1 MQSSPE
7 HHEPVLCGIGFVCYL
22 ANASCERAF
31 SVMNIITSDWRCR
44 LGAEILDILIRLNV
58 LMLP

>member
-7 HHEPVLCGIGFVCYL
+7 HNEPVLFAIGSVCYL

-31 SVMNIITSDWRCR
+31 SIMNRIKYDCRCR
-44 LGAEILDILIRLNV
+44 LGAEMLDILMRLKL